1 MKNLNLLI
9 PYYASMTSV
18 LKFFILYI
26 LSKWYGISFAYPFI
40 FLFFKVYQIMIYKRY
55 NFLPLTIIDYI
66 SILKSIF
73 QKNYNKEINIKSN
86 KEKEEIIKL
95 IKQFINDNNN
105 LKKILVY
112 KFGNYYWKILTLD
125 EIINKAI
132 IDKEINNL
140 EKKLDKK
147 FELLKE
153 PNFKI
158 YFVDGEQKLVIKY
171 NDINFKEVNL
181 LEQYIDCNYGK
192 KTKNKKMNKFVKLI
206 IEFVT
211 FPIYLSL
218 EIVIIFLLSILYL

>member
-26 LSKWYGISFAYPFI
+26 LSKWYGISFSYSFI
-40 FLFFKVYQIMIYKRY
+40 FLFFKAYQIIIYKRY
-55 NFLPLTIIDYI
+55 NFLPLTIFDYI
-66 SILKSIF
+66 CILKSIF

-153 PNFKI
+153 PNYKI
-158 YFVDGEQKLVIKY
+158 YFVDGEQKLVLKY
-171 NDINFKEVNL
+171 NDMNFKDVNL
-181 LEQYIDCNYGK
+181 LEQYIDDNYDK

-211 FPIYLSL
+211 FPVYLSL